1 MVIIKEAF
9 KEGHDLSVS
18 LIPDSHSIRRSL
30 VAGPSIAKQIAVMHS
45 AMLPV
50 LTLSPLAQ
58 EKAAHLGAAAGER
71 GRQRGP
77 SERSPIREVAAYHER
92 FQRYRYR
99 FVAGAC
105 MERVAEDRPVVRPVW
120 YGSLGA

>member
-1 MVIIKEAF
+1 VVIIKEAF

-18 LIPDSHSIRRSL
+18 LIPDSHSIRRCL

-45 AMLPV
+45 ALLPV
-50 LTLSPLAQ
+50 LTLSPLAH
-58 EKAAHLGAAAGER
+58 EKAAHYLAAGER
-71 GRQRGP
+71 GRLRGA
-77 SERSPIREVAAYHER
+77 SERSPIRGFAAYHER

-105 MERVAEDRPVVRPVW
+105 MERVAEDGPW
-120 YGSLGA
+120 

>member
-1 MVIIKEAF
+1 MTYLYRSFLTPIFNSTIPCCRPEHRQADRGHGQWDAPSADVVAASSG
-9 KEGHDLSVS
+9 EGG
-18 LIPDSHSIRRSL
+18 
-30 VAGPSIAKQIAVMHS
+30 A
-45 AMLPV
+45 
-50 LTLSPLAQ
+50 
-58 EKAAHLGAAAGER
+58 LGAAAGER

-77 SERSPIREVAAYHER
+77 SKRSPIREFAAYHER

-120 YGSLGA
+120 YGSL